1 MKKNQRRQYLDLW
14 LRNLK
19 GKNELDPKTF
29 FPLLEKKLQGA
40 YSPPTMKRYNAALL
54 NNLIENGY
62 LTGKKGKGSSGAP
75 LPVAKEITLPVLDKC
90 LTRNLG
96 RVTFTEA
103 DLASVPASPAPKKR
117 GGQAKPKAEV
127 PAPAVKTAAGR
138 KKAPARKKAAPKF
151 VKKRVRKASPK
162 AAPPVAA
169 PQGPKAKGL
178 VGRQSDLLRMGQ
190 GSFLFAQQLTQQIEE
205 LERQVAAYQR
215 VFEGLQQL
223 FSREMEEMED
233 WFLKLLE

>member
-1 MKKNQRRQYLDLW
+1 MKKNHRRQYLDLW

-19 GKNELDPKTF
+19 GKNELDPKAF
-29 FPLLEKKLQGA
+29 FPLLEKKLRGA
-40 YSPPTMKRYNAALL
+40 YSPPTLKRYNAALL

-62 LTGKKGKGSSGAP
+62 LSGKKGKGSSGAP

-90 LTRNLG
+90 LTRDLS

-103 DLASVPASPAPKKR
+103 DLASVPVAPSPKKK
-117 GGQAKPKAEV
+117 GKGVKAKA
-127 PAPAVKTAAGR
+127 ADPAVKKPEGR
-138 KKAPARKKAAPKF
+138 KKAPARKKAAPPPS
-151 VKKRVRKASPK
+151 KKAARKVAKK
-162 AAPPVAA
+162 AAPQAETPPGA
-169 PQGPKAKGL
+169 KARGL
-178 VGRQSDLLRMGQ
+178 VGRKSDLLRMGQ
-190 GSFLFAQQLTQQIEE
+190 GSFLFAQQLTQQIED

>member
-1 MKKNQRRQYLDLW
+1 MKKNHRRQYLDLW

-29 FPLLEKKLQGA
+29 FPILEKRLKGA
-40 YSPPTMKRYNAALL
+40 YSPPTLKRYNTALL

-62 LTGKKGKGSSGAP
+62 LTGKKGKGLSGDP
-75 LPVAKEITLPVLDKC
+75 MPVAKEITLPVLDKC
-90 LTRNLG
+90 LTRDLG
-96 RVTFTEA
+96 KMTFTVD
-103 DLASVPASPAPKKR
+103 DLAAVPASPAPKKR
-117 GGQAKPKAEV
+117 GGQAKPKAEA

-138 KKAPARKKAAPKF
+138 KKAAPKS
-151 VKKRVRKASPK
+151 VKKGARKASPK

-169 PQGPKAKGL
+169 PKGPKAKGL

-190 GSFLFAQQLTQQIEE
+190 GSFLFAQQLTQQIED

>member
-1 MKKNQRRQYLDLW
+1 MKKNHRRQYLDLW

-19 GKNELDPKTF
+19 GKNELDVKTF
-29 FPLLEKKLQGA
+29 FLLLEKKLQGA
-40 YSPPTMKRYNAALL
+40 YSPPTLKRYNAALL

-62 LTGKKGKGSSGAP
+62 LTGKKGKGASGAP
-75 LPVAKEITLPVLDKC
+75 LPVSREITLTVLDKC

-103 DLASVPASPAPKKR
+103 DLAAVPAASPKKKGKGVKAKAVSPAIKKP
-117 GGQAKPKAEV
+117 AKG
-127 PAPAVKTAAGR
+127 T
-138 KKAPARKKAAPKF
+138 KAPAGKKAAPPSS
-151 VKKRVRKASPK
+151 RKAARKGAKK
-162 AAPPVAA
+162 AAPQAA
-169 PQGPKAKGL
+169 TPSRAIPRGL

-223 FSREMEEMED
+223 FNREMEEMED